1 MAELAF
7 SYATILK
14 QEKQEDGTLKV
25 YGKAT
30 DDSVDIDSQICD
42 ETWLQQAM
50 PQWFETG
57 GNIREQHSNI
67 AAGVATDYELKS
79 DGHYITAHVVDP
91 VSVKKVEA
99 GVLKGFSIGIR
110 SPRIIRDN
118 KAANG
123 RIVDGQI
130 VEVSLVD
137 RPANPNAKLMLAKAA
152 DNGDLEMVKQV
163 SIPTPASI
171 APVLN
176 KFNENH
182 DEGGRFASSDNSG
195 ITNAKNSLSQ
205 ATRIVNR
212 INENSPE
219 SRAAKTNAKL
229 SLDEARRRIDEA
241 QNHAANSKPNE
252 ASAALHFASQQI
264 MYVADALRNV
274 DSASEMKLRGH
285 SYDIGQAAINTRAN
299 KGADN
304 GELEMV
310 KQVSIPTPGDLAALI
325 TKGSPDQARDEQGRF
340 ASSDGGSDGGVTSH
354 DTTGSGAEG
363 INGAG
368 HGGPGDNAGF
378 GEHITNLQTGL
389 ETLNSH
395 FNAIAAREGR
405 DVAPHEK
412 AMLESNREH
421 LNDALTALRNGNSEG
436 ARGYL
441 NIAAA
446 SINRIAGSMGS
457 RGANSDEIAAAEGI
471 GRQAYAATTASDN
484 KGADADLAK
493 FNDAHDESGR
503 FAPADGGAAMASAHE
518 KLSNLAERVS
528 EKIKLR
534 EDSPRMERLGV
545 KDRVDAARSSA
556 DKAKAKLDEAEK
568 LRNSGDFN
576 GSVNAAF
583 EATNHLLGANTM
595 LGLTESDNNPLQQ
608 SVNVLDSA
616 IRDASDA
623 HQSSLHAGKSATV
636 GNTDTKVETMTNE
649 TVNTEKSVV
658 TADIKKFD
666 EDLFN
671 TAIKALGDLIAVEAG
686 EAAEGHDESD
696 SIKHLLKAIKHLKKW
711 YQGEVAEG
719 EVANPNPAML
729 DQDSDVEDADV
740 EPEEIY
746 LSADKAA
753 DEKPAIGEEKPVDGE
768 EPGKCDKC
776 DKAEGECKCADKS
789 DKSATL
795 DLAVDDAVT
804 STIIEKAVQSAKQAV
819 EAELEQLKSVTAVA
833 EQRAVELEA
842 QLTDALSKA
851 AAGGPV
857 RSGIKTKSVNVDD
870 LLVKAAEFRNKA
882 SLTQDR
888 TLSDGYRELAE
899 DLEKKARKGRK

>member
-182 DEGGRFASSDNSG
+182 DES
-195 ITNAKNSLSQ
+195 
-205 ATRIVNR
+205 
-212 INENSPE
+212 
-219 SRAAKTNAKL
+219 
-229 SLDEARRRIDEA
+229 
-241 QNHAANSKPNE
+241 
-252 ASAALHFASQQI
+252 
-264 MYVADALRNV
+264 
-274 DSASEMKLRGH
+274 
-285 SYDIGQAAINTRAN
+285 
-299 KGADN
+299 
-304 GELEMV
+304 
-310 KQVSIPTPGDLAALI
+310 
-325 TKGSPDQARDEQGRF
+325 GRF
-340 ASSDGGSDGGVTSH
+340 ASSDGGSSTAGADTHATLDGV
-354 DTTGSGAEG
+354 SGA
-363 INGAG
+363 GA
-368 HGGPGDNAGF
+368 PGDNAGF

-493 FNDAHDESGR
+493 FNENHDEGGRFASSDNSGITNAKNSLSQATRIVNRINENSPESRAAKTNAKLSLDEARRRIDEAQNHAANSKPNEASAALHFASQQIMYVADALRNVDSASEMKLRGHSYDIGQAAINTRANKGADADLAKFNDAHDESGR
-503 FAPADGGAAMASAHE
+503 FASSDGGGGAASGGAASVKAMSDAHAQMTE
-518 KLSNLAERVS
+518 AIDGLKEIQGIGGGSSVRLDQ
-528 EKIKLR
+528 IK
-534 EDSPRMERLGV
+534 EGQVYLG
-545 KDRVDAARSSA
+545 DAQGS
-556 DKAKAKLDEAEK
+556 LDEAK
-568 LRNSGDFN
+568 DALAAGDHGAAWAATKEANDLFQQ
-576 GSVNAAF
+576 GVGMLHLGFGGDLGRYAGRVGQFENAMTFARL
-583 EATNHLLGANTM
+583 AAV
-595 LGLTESDNNPLQQ
+595 GL
-608 SVNVLDSA
+608 
-616 IRDASDA
+616 
-623 HQSSLHAGKSATV
+623 GKSATV

-753 DEKPAIGEEKPVDGE
+753 DEKPAPGEEKPVDGE